1 MDAFTNADQ
10 LSQTGLPNGIPA
22 FKDGGL
28 SAANGA
34 EANVWHLNK
43 QKHPH
48 KIWCRICKKYCTFH
62 KLCIA
67 KTLYLNKLHLLITK
81 NTWRQL
87 NCPPLLV
94 DYWRFNVTYKNY
106 VKHLLLKTKIRNIA
120 NIGVRSFFMPWCLST
135 MMFIHFSIGIKNV
148 SLASMCTEIDFMLLH
163 ITYQSRNIHKLFA
176 LSVFLPETIFK

>member
-1 MDAFTNADQ
+1 M
-10 LSQTGLPNGIPA
+10 PA
-22 FKDGGL
+22 FKDKGL

-48 KIWCRICKKYCTFH
+48 KIWCRICNKYCTFH

-106 VKHLLLKTKIRNIA
+106 VKHLLLNKNKKCWTYWHKIILHA
-120 NIGVRSFFMPWCLST
+120 LMSDDDDVYSFFYSN
-135 MMFIHFSIGIKNV
+135 KNV
-148 SLASMCTEIDFMLLH
+148 SLASMCTEIAFMLLH
-163 ITYQSRNIHKLFA
+163 ITYQSRNIYKLLL
-176 LSVFLPETIFK
+176 LSLFLPETIFQIMNNYIF

>member
-1 MDAFTNADQ
+1 MIFK
-10 LSQTGLPNGIPA
+10 QT
-22 FKDGGL
+22 
-28 SAANGA
+28 
-34 EANVWHLNK
+34 ET
-43 QKHPH
+43 PH

-106 VKHLLLKTKIRNIA
+106 VKHLLLNKNKKYCKYWRKIILHA
-120 NIGVRSFFMPWCLST
+120 LMSVDDDVYSFFYWNKKCITRFNVHRNCFYVIAYYLP
-135 MMFIHFSIGIKNV
+135 IKK
-148 SLASMCTEIDFMLLH
+148 H
-163 ITYQSRNIHKLFA
+163 I
-176 LSVFLPETIFK
+176 